1 MQVEGQGRGKGE
13 VLGMTAAGAGGKS
26 ALVAWE
32 AVVWLRCGGKK
43 TFDKEKE
50 KENPELGI
58 KDWPVRL

>member
-43 TFDKEKE
+43 RLPKKRKKKRTQ
-50 KENPELGI
+50 NWELKTG
-58 KDWPVRL
+58 R